1 MAVRRLSPD
10 AGGLPSPQR
19 DPGRDAYLAWCA
31 DCEPVLRL
39 ILLGS
44 AAEIADWAIIKAQA
58 RRVARQIED
67 ERLAA
72 GSDRQDLGRLH
83 ALMREETTADDAR
96 VADGM
101 ARRISATRAWAACEL
116 GSPSHVLRRLASG
129 GDPEAML
136 ALLDV
141 RSLPPPSP
149 RAEAYARAQLA
160 VRRPRSE
167 EERMAD
173 AEADAELWMGRT

>member
-1 MAVRRLSPD
+1 MSKYQIAPPGEV
-10 AGGLPSPQR
+10 PSAPKR

-39 ILLGS
+39 VLLGS
-44 AAEIADWAIIKAQA
+44 AAEIADWAIIRAQA

-83 ALMREETTADDAR
+83 ALMREEPTADDAR

-101 ARRISATRAWAACEL
+101 ARRISATRAWAIREL
-116 GSPSHVLRRLASG
+116 GGEPRQIVRRLVAG
-129 GDPEAML
+129 ADPEAML

-149 RAEAYARAQLA
+149 RAEAYARSQVG

-167 EERMAD
+167 EERMH
-173 AEADAELWMGRT
+173 DAELVADGWGGR

>member
-44 AAEIADWAIIKAQA
+44 DVDVASWAIIKAQA
-58 RRVARQIED
+58 RRVARQIEN
-67 ERLAA
+67 ERLAD
-72 GSDRQDLGRLH
+72 GRDRQDLGRLH
-83 ALMREETTADDAR
+83 ALMQLPASDEDER

-101 ARRISATRAWAACEL
+101 RERVRKTRSWALAEL
-116 GSPSHVLRRLASG
+116 GGEPRQILRRMVAG
-129 GDPEAML
+129 ADPEAML

-149 RAEAYARAQLA
+149 RAEAYARSQVG

-167 EERMAD
+167 EERMH
-173 AEADAELWMGRT
+173 DAELVADGWGGR

>member
-1 MAVRRLSPD
+1 MPVRRISPEES
-10 AGGLPSPQR
+10 PSAPQR

-31 DCEPVLRL
+31 DCEQVLRL

-44 AAEIADWAIIKAQA
+44 AAEIADWAIIRAQA
-58 RRVARQIED
+58 RRVARQIEN
-67 ERLAA
+67 ERLAD
-72 GSDRQDLGRLH
+72 GRDRQDLGRLH
-83 ALMREETTADDAR
+83 ALMREDPTAEDER

-101 ARRISATRAWAACEL
+101 RERVRKTRAWALAEL
-116 GSPSHVLRRLASG
+116 GGEPRQILRRMVAG
-129 GDPEAML
+129 ADPEAML